1 MASSATQTS
10 TPELLA
16 FIESA
21 YLNKTTVKHQ
31 IDNNQRK
38 MDSFL
43 STTITD
49 QPTNGRLHNS
59 STTGETHKSYIPAM
73 TMTSSPVAPTN
84 SSTPVASNGIQAINT
99 TQETPMAQSDAT
111 KKRRTKSPLTMMFD
125 DDNDDGTDGVGSLV
139 ECMSSMKTDIG
150 DQIQKGNAHTTKLL
164 EALRKEVGD
173 IHTVLDRQDKSI
185 DALQKENTFLHKR
198 NMINEGRI
206 TRLEKQAHDTHEE
219 VLHIQQRSMSNNL
232 VIQNIPESTQEIV
245 KNTLADFMSR
255 DLKMTPQQI
264 NRVQII
270 RAHRIGTR
278 GSYPR
283 SIVVKLNDEG
293 KSLILSHTKNLK
305 GSTISVFVQMPREL
319 AERKKQLVT
328 KFKEAKSKNITTK
341 WLGEKLQIGSN
352 IHQIKK
358 DMVHDINIDVTQK
371 ATEIKVG
378 RTPPITHDGDSFQA
392 SGIRIQSRDDVLP
405 GLHAIYADTRVA
417 RATHNIYAYRIVTP
431 GSKIEHYEDDGE
443 FGAGRR
449 IMNLLIDNNINNTLV
464 CVTRWYGGKHLGP
477 ARFDKITQCAKTV
490 LGI

>member
-21 YLNKTTVKHQ
+21 YLNMTTVKHQ

-84 SSTPVASNGIQAINT
+84 SSTPVASNGIHAINT

-150 DQIQKGNAHTTKLL
+150 DQIQKGNAHTPKLL

-198 NMINEGRI
+198 NMIN
-206 TRLEKQAHDTHEE
+206 
-219 VLHIQQRSMSNNL
+219 
-232 VIQNIPESTQEIV
+232 
-245 KNTLADFMSR
+245 
-255 DLKMTPQQI
+255 
-264 NRVQII
+264 
-270 RAHRIGTR
+270 
-278 GSYPR
+278 
-283 SIVVKLNDEG
+283 
-293 KSLILSHTKNLK
+293 
-305 GSTISVFVQMPREL
+305 
-319 AERKKQLVT
+319 
-328 KFKEAKSKNITTK
+328 SKNKRMILTK
-341 WLGEKLQIGSN
+341 KCCIYS
-352 IHQIKK
+352 K
-358 DMVHDINIDVTQK
+358 D
-371 ATEIKVG
+371 
-378 RTPPITHDGDSFQA
+378 P
-392 SGIRIQSRDDVLP
+392 
-405 GLHAIYADTRVA
+405 
-417 RATHNIYAYRIVTP
+417 
-431 GSKIEHYEDDGE
+431 
-443 FGAGRR
+443 
-449 IMNLLIDNNINNTLV
+449 
-464 CVTRWYGGKHLGP
+464 
-477 ARFDKITQCAKTV
+477 
-490 LGI
+490 